1 MGYQENLFA
10 EVVMQDRTARMGG
23 RLRLNVVTRSDC
35 DGGKQDRADGLQS
48 CPFVNCH
55 HHLVGEA
62 MRIGNDDLAAQVQA
76 KRWSGE
82 IRHTCVLDFAELD
95 EGDDDKVG
103 GLLGIPRELVPQ
115 RVAEASFKMRKLMK
129 AEQENDDAY
138 AGVEEE

>member
-1 MGYQENLFA
+1 MGYQENLFL
-10 EVVMQDRTARMGG
+10 ETVMQDRSGRMGG
-23 RLRLNVVTRSDC
+23 RIKLNVVTRAGC
-35 DGGKQDRADGLQS
+35 AEAKQERADGLQS

-62 MRIGNDDLAAQVQA
+62 MRISSDEVSAQVQA
-76 KRWSGE
+76 DRWSGK

-95 EGDDDKVG
+95 EGDDDKIG

-115 RVAEASFKMRKLMK
+115 RVAEASFKMRKLMR

-138 AGVEEE
+138 AGVGD